1 MASSGAASSNA
12 VQEAPEQFC
21 FEGKLWAR
29 TDICKGPDLVNGTYW
44 MADFQRRCREAT
56 EARPSGAPGERR
68 SRLLRQAA
76 SAGDEPQYWKHAGG
90 ALKPGAEQA
99 AQGDGG
105 QRPSGTGE
113 ACRSFSTGDE
123 VMFWFNVGP
132 MADKVSPPPVF
143 VTSARCPHQGLC
155 LSGGELKE
163 IEDLAGHRKPV
174 VRCPRHNRLWDVIS
188 GEGQGNS
195 DTLRV
200 YDARYFREHGRFYVA
215 VKSALPDP
223 EPAASPLLPGLA
235 MPAAAE
241 AAGLEDGGGEDMGED
256 AMEVDASEEPMA
268 KRQRSEIATPARTL
282 VPCRTMA

>member
-76 SAGDEPQYWKHAGG
+76 SAGDEPQYWKHAGELSNPERNRL
-90 ALKPGAEQA
+90 LKEMADSGLPAPGK
-99 AQGDGG
+99 
-105 QRPSGTGE
+105 RVVL
-113 ACRSFSTGDE
+113 STGDE